1 MDDETSAADTRQP
14 GAEEFEHQAAQPQI
28 GLLAE
33 FIDFLLH
40 NKKWWLTPIILVLLA
55 VGILVWLGSSGMPFI
70 YPL

>member
-1 MDDETSAADTRQP
+1 MAEQKDAEDKSQNQAREFQQQAD
-14 GAEEFEHQAAQPQI
+14 QPQI

-55 VGILVWLGSSGMPFI
+55 VGILVWLGSTGLPFI
-70 YPL
+70 YPV

>member
-1 MDDETSAADTRQP
+1 MAEQEDAENKSQDQAREFQQEAAR
-14 GAEEFEHQAAQPQI
+14 PQI

-33 FIDFLLH
+33 FVDFLLH

-55 VGILVWLGSSGMPFI
+55 VGILVWLGSTGLPFI

>member
-1 MDDETSAADTRQP
+1 MADEKSKTGKPQQQARQ
-14 GAEEFEHQAAQPQI
+14 FQQQAAQPQV

-33 FIDFLLH
+33 FLDFLLH

-55 VGILVWLGSSGMPFI
+55 VGILVWLGSTGMPFI